1 LAKKSGPKLDNS
13 SLAERQRV
21 LIQLA
26 ERAGI
31 NWKRLLANVPDDDR
45 ARVAALAT
53 LLGMNAHLS
62 LMPEISMDE
71 LAEQAMRTR
80 VLRQLFE
87 PPELPIPVGPRS
99 GDEP

>member
-13 SLAERQRV
+13 SLEERQKV
-21 LIQLA
+21 LIRQA
-26 ERAGI
+26 EHAGI
-31 NWKRLLANVPDDDR
+31 DWKTLLAKVPDDDR

-53 LLGMNAHLS
+53 LLGINAHLA

-71 LAEQAMRTR
+71 LAQQAMRTR

-87 PPELPIPVGPRS
+87 QPELPMPGGPAFRR
-99 GDEP
+99 

>member
-1 LAKKSGPKLDNS
+1 MAKKSGPQLDNS
-13 SLAERQRV
+13 TLAERQRV
-21 LIQLA
+21 LIQQA
-26 ERAGI
+26 ESAGI
-31 NWKRLLANVPDDDR
+31 NLKTLLADVPDNDR

-53 LLGMNAHLS
+53 LLGMNAHLA

-87 PPELPIPVGPRS
+87 PPGVADPGGPAFMR
-99 GDEP
+99 